1 MRMSKVVLALT
12 AALLLTSSGLTA
24 KAAQPMSFRLLPL
37 EDSSRCANQC
47 AQAIVA
53 DGEITNST
61 PQEFLSFVASNLQGN
76 VRSVVFLNS
85 PGGRVVASMELG
97 MVFRKLGVAAIVAQ
111 AGQTYGGTALATGQ
125 CYSACVYALMGARKR
140 VIPPQ
145 SRVGVHRMFQY
156 EAAFDPSGGATIY
169 RRHDNG
175 RMRAM
180 LSRYSSEMGV
190 SRSII
195 DNAERTSSD
204 SIHVL
209 SKDEIARWRLG
220 QPKF

>member
-1 MRMSKVVLALT
+1 MLKAILAAT
-12 AALLLTSSGLTA
+12 AALAL
-24 KAAQPMSFRLLPL
+24 AAFALPARADAPMTFRLLPL
-37 EDSSRCANQC
+37 EDSSRCRTQC

-61 PQEFLSFVASNLQGN
+61 PQEFLSFVASNVQGN

-97 MVFRKLGVAAIVAQ
+97 QLFRKLGVAAIVAQ
-111 AGQTYGGTALATGQ
+111 AGQTYGGSVLAAGH
-125 CYSACVYALMGARKR
+125 CYSACVYALMGGRKR

-145 SRVGVHRMFQY
+145 SKVGVHRMFQY
-156 EAAFDPSGGATIY
+156 EAALDPSRGIATLY
-169 RRHDNG
+169 RTHDSG

-180 LSRYSSEMGV
+180 LSRYSKQMGV
-190 SRSII
+190 NSGVI
-195 DNAERTSSD
+195 DSAERTSSD
-204 SIHVL
+204 SIHML
-209 SKDEIARWRLG
+209 SNGEIARWRLG

>member
-1 MRMSKVVLALT
+1 MSKAFLAFTAVLALT
-12 AALLLTSSGLTA
+12 AFALPV
-24 KAAQPMSFRLLPL
+24 KAAQPMSFRLLAL
-37 EDSSRCANQC
+37 EDSGRCGTQC

-61 PQEFLSFVASNLQGN
+61 PQEFLSFIANNLQGN

-97 MVFRKLGVAAIVAQ
+97 KLFRKLGVAAIVAQ
-111 AGQTYGGTALATGQ
+111 AGQTYGGTALATGH

-145 SRVGVHRMFQY
+145 SKVGVHRMFQY
-156 EAAFDPSGGATIY
+156 EASLEPSGGATIY

-204 SIHVL
+204 TIHVL
-209 SKDEIARWRLG
+209 SNGEITRWRLG

>member
-1 MRMSKVVLALT
+1 MPKASFALT
-12 AALLLTSSGLTA
+12 ATLALSAFALPA
-24 KAAQPMSFRLLPL
+24 QAEQPMSFRLLPL
-37 EDSSRCANQC
+37 EDSSRCGSQC

-61 PQEFLSFVASNLQGN
+61 PQEFLSFVGNNLQGN

-85 PGGRVVASMELG
+85 PGGRVVASMALG
-97 MVFRKLGVAAIVAQ
+97 KVFRKLGIAAIVAQ
-111 AGQTYGGTALATGQ
+111 AGQTYGGTALATGH

-156 EAAFDPSGGATIY
+156 EAAFDPSSGGAAIY

-204 SIHVL
+204 SIHML
-209 SKDEIARWRLG
+209 SNGEIARWRLG